1 MRQYIND
8 VLILTTPFSGL
19 SAGRFGFS
27 DRGVELYIDNVS
39 LQVTPGTQ
47 GRANYQADLYA
58 PDTAITSPAA
68 VVYDAGN
75 DALAVAA
82 AEKRPSRIIVY
93 PDSALRVYDRSGALL
108 SDSLDAYL
116 EQTGDTT
123 LPVLFL
129 SDAPAAQAVKDWIT
143 AQNLMDVS
151 VLADCANAAL
161 VEEIAAACT
170 GVRGAI
176 RYTFQDLDADGD
188 GSLTGKEL
196 WRAASLTNA
205 SHAKIALLDAQS
217 ASLEHIR
224 FLQRRLITVWAET
237 PADPRAVYSMVT
249 AGPNGIV
256 TTAPGAVIAAM
267 ESLDEGIIMA
277 LSLIHISEPTRP

>member
-1 MRQYIND
+1 MCIRD
-8 VLILTTPFSGL
+8 S
-19 SAGRFGFS
+19 
-27 DRGVELYIDNVS
+27 
-39 LQVTPGTQ
+39 
-47 GRANYQADLYA
+47 
-58 PDTAITSPAA
+58 
-68 VVYDAGN
+68 
-75 DALAVAA
+75 
-82 AEKRPSRIIVY
+82 Y

-256 TTAPGAVIAAM
+256 TVSYTH
-267 ESLDEGIIMA
+267 LT
-277 LSLIHISEPTRP
+277 LPTTPYV